1 MPLSREEA
9 RRIYQLGEEAVV
21 DLLVRFSEEIEAH
34 QFRIHRLENQLAK
47 NSHNSHK
54 PPSTDGLK
62 RVKRTKS
69 LRKKSGRKPGGQK
82 GHRGHHL
89 KMVDKPDHIEY
100 CHTPERCHCGRS
112 MRQKKVQR
120 YERRQMYDLP
130 EIKIEV
136 TEYRAEV
143 KRCACGSIH
152 TASFPEG
159 VDHPVQYGP
168 RMRSQAVYLM
178 NYQHLPYERTC
189 EAIEDFFHHRL
200 SPGTL
205 FNFNKVCYENLQE
218 TEEMIKEKL
227 ISSPVIHNDETGSK
241 VNEDLFWLHTTGTE
255 TLTHYACHP
264 RRGREAMDDIGI
276 LPLFKGTSQ
285 HDFWQSYM
293 TYDNCKHA
301 LCGAHHLRD
310 LEYIRE
316 RYAQPWA
323 QEMKKLLCEIKETV
337 DLEREKSDCLDTHTI
352 RDFEGRYQEILVSGY
367 MANPPPKQKAKK
379 RKRGRVK
386 QSEPLNLLDRF
397 RDFPRETLAFM
408 YDFTVPFDNNLAERD
423 IRMMKLHQKISGTF
437 RSIQGAHMFCRIRGY
452 LSTVK
457 KQNFNILQAINSVFD
472 GNPILEH

>member
-1 MPLSREEA
+1 
-9 RRIYQLGEEAVV
+9 
-21 DLLVRFSEEIEAH
+21 
-34 QFRIHRLENQLAK
+34 
-47 NSHNSHK
+47 
-54 PPSTDGLK
+54 
-62 RVKRTKS
+62 
-69 LRKKSGRKPGGQK
+69 
-82 GHRGHHL
+82 
-89 KMVDKPDHIEY
+89 
-100 CHTPERCHCGRS
+100 
-112 MRQKKVQR
+112 
-120 YERRQMYDLP
+120 
-130 EIKIEV
+130 
-136 TEYRAEV
+136 
-143 KRCACGSIH
+143 
-152 TASFPEG
+152 
-159 VDHPVQYGP
+159 
-168 RMRSQAVYLM
+168 M